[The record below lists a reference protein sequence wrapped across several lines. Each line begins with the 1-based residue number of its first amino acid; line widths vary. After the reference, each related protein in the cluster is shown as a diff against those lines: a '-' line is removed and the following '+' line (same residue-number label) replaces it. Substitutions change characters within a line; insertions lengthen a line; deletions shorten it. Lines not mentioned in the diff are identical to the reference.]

1 MRNLLLVLML
11 LPLLALS
18 QNDKTAK
25 PAKPASK
32 SSKSQGGLGVI
43 AGLNFANVTKAS
55 SISNSNETGFMVG
68 VFFSPPSQK
77 LLSFRMELVYSKQG
91 YDYKTNTN
99 TGTVDKHYIMMP
111 MLTGIN
117 IGKFARLQAGFQTA
131 ILLNAKADSSTS
143 QPGTDPNANPYAS
156 GGMMKMMNRFNYGL
170 AGGLEIYPYKGI
182 VLGGRYNISFGD
194 MYKTPTPTSSTT
206 TPPPMPSFLPDVD
219 AKNNLVQ
226 LYLGYRF

>member
-11 LPLLALS
+11 LPLLALG
-18 QNDKTAK
+18 QNDKSAK

-43 AGLNFANVTKAS
+43 AGLNFANVTKVS

-68 VFFSPPSQK
+68 VFFAPPSQK

-117 IGKFARLQAGFQTA
+117 IGRFARLQAGAQTA
-131 ILLNAKADSSTS
+131 ILLNAKADSSQS
-143 QPGTDPNANPYAS
+143 GTDPTSPY
-156 GGMMKMMNRFNYGL
+156 GGMMKMMNRFNYGF

-182 VLGGRYNISFGD
+182 ILGGRYNISFGD

-206 TPPPMPSFLPDVD
+206 PPPMPSFLPDVN

>member
-1 MRNLLLVLML
+1 ML
-11 LPLLALS
+11 LPLLALG
-18 QNDKTAK
+18 QNDTSAK
-25 PAKPASK
+25 PAKSAKPASK
-32 SSKSQGGLGVI
+32 SSKSQGGLGII
-43 AGLNFANVTKAS
+43 AGLNFANVTKVS

-68 VFFSPPSQK
+68 VFFAPPSQK

-117 IGKFARLQAGFQTA
+117 IGRFARLQAGAQTA
-131 ILLNAKADSSTS
+131 ILLNAKADSSQS
-143 QPGTDPNANPYAS
+143 GTDPTSPY
-156 GGMMKMMNRFNYGL
+156 GGMMKMMNRFNYGF
-170 AGGLEIYPYKGI
+170 AGGLEIYPFKGI

-194 MYKTPTPTSSTT
+194 MYKTPSSPSPTPTP
-206 TPPPMPSFLPDVD
+206 TPLPSFMPDVD

>member
-1 MRNLLLVLML
+1 MFF
-11 LPLLALS
+11 PLLALS
-18 QNDKTAK
+18 QNDKSSSK
-25 PAKPASK
+25 PPGK
-32 SSKSQGGLGVI
+32 SSKSKGGLGVI

-55 SISNSNETGFMVG
+55 SISSSNETGYMVG
-68 VFFSPPSQK
+68 AFFATPGRG

-111 MLTGIN
+111 MLTGID

-131 ILLNAKADSSTS
+131 ILLNAKADSSQT
-143 QPGTDPNANPYAS
+143 GTDPTAQY
-156 GGMMKMMNRFNYGL
+156 GGMMKMMNRFNYGF

-182 VLGGRYNISFGD
+182 IIGGRYNISFGD
-194 MYKTPTPTSSTT
+194 MYKTPSSTSPTTPT
-206 TPPPMPSFLPDVD
+206 PSFLPDVD
-219 AKNNLVQ
+219 AKNNVVQ

>member
-18 QNDKTAK
+18 QNNQSGK
-25 PAKPASK
+25 PAGK
-32 SSKSQGGLGVI
+32 SSKSERRIGII
-43 AGLNFANVTKAS
+43 AGLNFANVSKVS
-55 SISNSNETGFMVG
+55 SISSTNETGFMVG
-68 VFFSPPSQK
+68 AFFATPSPK
-77 LLSFRMELVYSKQG
+77 LLSFRMEFIYSKQG

-111 MLTGIN
+111 MIGGIN
-117 IGKFARLQAGFQTA
+117 IGRFTRLYAGFQTA

-156 GGMMKMMNRFNYGL
+156 GDMMKMMNRLNYGL

-182 VLGGRYNISFGD
+182 ILGGRYNMSFGD
-194 MYKTPTPTSSTT
+194 IFKTPTPSTT
-206 TPPPMPSFLPDVD
+206 PGAPAASFLSDID
-219 AKNNLVQ
+219 AKNNVVQ

>member
-18 QNDKTAK
+18 QSDTSAKSAKAAK
-25 PAKPASK
+25 PATK
-32 SSKSQGGLGVI
+32 SSKTERSFGVI

-68 VFFSPPSQK
+68 VFFAPPSK
-77 LLSFRMELVYSKQG
+77 SLLSFRMEFLYSKQG

-111 MLTGIN
+111 MLYGIN
-117 IGKFARLQAGFQTA
+117 IGKLARLEAGLQTA
-131 ILLNAKADSSTS
+131 ILLNAKVDSTTS
-143 QPGTDPNANPYAS
+143 QSGTDPNANPYAS
-156 GGMMKMMNRFNYGL
+156 GGMMKMMNRFNYGF
-170 AGGLEIYPYKGI
+170 AGALEIYPYKGI
-182 VLGGRYNISFGD
+182 VLGGRYNISLGEI
-194 MYKTPTPTSSTT
+194 YKTPTPSV
-206 TPPPMPSFLPDVD
+206 TPPPSPSYMQDVD